1 MSNEK
6 NNRLD
11 DLFKKRLEDPVDMTG
26 YKEEDWDALEHMLDK
41 HKKHRG
47 IVYLLPYIS
56 SVAALLL
63 LFLGWWN
70 LRPQVIRHN
79 HQNKLQAVNTHQ
91 SNADANGRT
100 RVPPHQNQTPSNS
113 GSYAANPGVSKGS
126 KNGNPL
132 IHLSATGR
140 GQVNLNKNE
149 VKNITNTN
157 ADEALIAEILVPVL
171 GPEQITAPSINP
183 ISLQNIHDYGKNDTH
198 IAKNNNIQVKSP
210 EAFHPQYALTV
221 LAAPDANG
229 VGSFQQSKV
238 GTNVGLLFSAGVFKR
253 ITISTGALYSVKPYT
268 MGFGNYHTSYQFSQA
283 PINVTADCRMLDIP
297 IDVDYL
303 LYNKHQN
310 KISIGTGLSSYIML
324 QENYTFN
331 YADPYLTDPANF
343 KVPNSSGYFF
353 GILNLNA
360 TYQHQLNSKVGIS
373 VQPYLKLPLTNL
385 GYSQVRLQTTGVA
398 IGLSWNLNSLGK

>member
-1 MSNEK
+1 MSKEK

-11 DLFKKRLEDPVDMTG
+11 DLFKKRLEDPVDMAG
-26 YKEEDWDALEHMLDK
+26 YKEEDWAALEHMLDK

-47 IVYLLPYIS
+47 IVYWLPYIS

-70 LRPQVIRHN
+70 FRPQVIRHN
-79 HQNKLQAVNTHQ
+79 HQNKLQAVHPRQ
-91 SNADANGRT
+91 SNTDANGRT
-100 RVPPHQNQTPSNS
+100 RVPPNQNQTPSNS
-113 GSYAANPGVSKGS
+113 GSYAANSGVSKGS

-132 IHLSATGR
+132 INLSAAGR

-183 ISLQNIHDYGKNDTH
+183 ISLQNINDHGKNDTH
-198 IAKNNNIQVKSP
+198 IAKNNKIQVKSP
-210 EAFHPQYALTV
+210 ESFHPQYALTV

-331 YADPYLTDPANF
+331 YSNPYLTGPSNF
-343 KVPNSSGYFF
+343 KVPNASGYFF